1 MNFRSLPI
9 FFDTNIG
16 NERTLGEA
24 RKDTLIPDRNM
35 LNKIKRIFYRPLR
48 EEEGA
53 ATTEYAVML
62 ALIILFGIGAILGT
76 GQVQK
81 ILWEDTAVEMQVLE

>member
-1 MNFRSLPI
+1 
-9 FFDTNIG
+9 
-16 NERTLGEA
+16 
-24 RKDTLIPDRNM
+24 M
-35 LNKIKRIFYRPLR
+35 LKKIKRIFYRLFR

-81 ILWEDTAVEMQVLE
+81 ILWEDTAVEIQVIR

>member
-1 MNFRSLPI
+1 
-9 FFDTNIG
+9 
-16 NERTLGEA
+16 
-24 RKDTLIPDRNM
+24 M

-48 EEEGA
+48 EEGA

-81 ILWEDTAVEMQVLE
+81 ILWEDTAVEMQVLD

>member
-1 MNFRSLPI
+1 
-9 FFDTNIG
+9 
-16 NERTLGEA
+16 
-24 RKDTLIPDRNM
+24 M
-35 LNKIKRIFYRPLR
+35 LNKIKRIFYRPLG

>member
-1 MNFRSLPI
+1 
-9 FFDTNIG
+9 
-16 NERTLGEA
+16 
-24 RKDTLIPDRNM
+24 M
-35 LNKIKRIFYRPLR
+35 LKKIKRIFYRPLR
-48 EEEGA
+48 EEEGT

-81 ILWEDTAVEMQVLE
+81 ILWEDTAVEIQVIK